1 MKLIYVQP
9 DTNSPEAYL
18 EAVAKS
24 AGCKTKEEIGEFLN
38 PRPPIHNTISSLPDY
53 KKAVICLKDAVRTQ
67 KKIVIFGDYDCDG
80 ITALVQLMD
89 FINAI
94 TGLEKHSWFIPNRM
108 ADNYGLTLSGLK
120 RCIDLYDPQLLI
132 CVDLGWSRI
141 SKNDWL
147 KNKGIKCIVIDHHN
161 VVSSDKPHPAA
172 AHLNPKAFDVKNPS
186 IDKLTTMSA
195 SGLAFLF
202 CEQYAKD
209 KSITN
214 WNRNRSLLLAGL
226 GTLADVMPLVG
237 INRALLKHSLI
248 LANNEKELER
258 IPGLVALK
266 NVSGTNKVDSNTY
279 GFQWGPRLNALGRLE
294 DANISVKLLLS
305 KTVKDA
311 EPLAEKCSEANT
323 ERKNIQDKIL
333 DKSIAEARSLMN
345 INRPKVIILNNK
357 AWHTGVVGIVASKIK
372 EMFNRPAII
381 CGWDE
386 DKGCWIGSGRS
397 VHGFDLGEATNSAV
411 KKGILLNG
419 GGHKMACGLSFD
431 TKHLTELR
439 NWMNDKCLLTEEDF
453 MPAYTVLGNIFDQ
466 SEEVWISIYEHLRPF
481 GNGNPKPL
489 LYASGRL
496 MWSGENK
503 TKENVVS
510 SIKGGFR
517 CEDGP
522 DKLIYFT
529 WKNIE
534 QAMTKWQKGSDYQMV
549 FSVSQSVKEYPDGKK
564 LNGEIYFL
572 FFYLK

>member
-1 MKLIYVQP
+1 MKLTYMRP

-18 EAVAKS
+18 EAAAKFV
-24 AGCKTKEEIGEFLN
+24 GCKTEKEIGDFLN
-38 PRPPIHNTISSLPDY
+38 PTPIIHNTISSLPDY
-53 KKAVICLKDAVRTQ
+53 KKAVSCIKDAVRTK

-89 FINAI
+89 FLSAV

-108 ADNYGLTLSGLK
+108 ADNYGLTRSSLK
-120 RCIDLYDPQLLI
+120 RCIDLYNPQLLI
-132 CVDLGWSRI
+132 VVDCGSNSI
-141 SKNDWL
+141 AEIDWL
-147 KNKGIKCIVIDHHN
+147 KNKGIKCIIIDHHSI
-161 VVSSDKPHPAA
+161 VPSDKPHPAA
-172 AHLNPKAFDVKNPS
+172 AHLNPKAFDMENPS

-202 CEQYAKD
+202 CEQYAKEEF
-209 KSITN
+209 ITN

-248 LANNEKELER
+248 LANNKKELER
-258 IPGLVALK
+258 VPGLVALK
-266 NVSGTNKVDSNTY
+266 NVSGTNNVDSYTY

-294 DANISVKLLLS
+294 EATISVKLLLS
-305 KTVKDA
+305 KTMKDA
-311 EPLAEKCSEANT
+311 EPLAEKCNEANT

-345 INRPKVIILNNK
+345 THRPKVIILNNK
-357 AWHTGVVGIVASKIK
+357 AWHIGVVGIVASKIK

-381 CGWDE
+381 CGWNE
-386 DKGCWIGSGRS
+386 DKGCWTGSGRS
-397 VHGFDLGEATNSAV
+397 VDGFDLGEATNSAV
-411 KKGILLNG
+411 KKSILLKG
-419 GGHKMACGLSFD
+419 GGHKMACGLSFN
-431 TKHLTELR
+431 TKHLTKLR

-453 MPAYTVLGNIFDQ
+453 MPSYTVFGNMVDQ
-466 SEEVWISIYEHLRPF
+466 SEEVWMSIYERLKPF

-503 TKENVVS
+503 TKEDVVWG
-510 SIKGGFR
+510 IRGGFR
-517 CEDGP
+517 CEAGP

-529 WKNIE
+529 WTDKE
-534 QAMTKWQKGSDYQMV
+534 QAMAKWQQGSDYQMV
-549 FSVSQSVKEYPDGKK
+549 LSVSKSVKEYPDGKK
-564 LNGEIYFL
+564 TYCNWDVRDCESV
-572 FFYLK
+572 